1 MTSEARDLLAA
12 RSAKYAM
19 PANPP
24 LTIVIPVYNEG
35 ANFRALWGELASGIK
50 TPFTALVVYDFDADN
65 TVPVVQEVI
74 AGGETRLKLI
84 KNAYGRGVTN
94 AIKTGLEAVESGPV
108 LVTMADLSD
117 ELSTVDRM
125 YELYLQGYDLIC
137 GSRYMPG
144 GQLIGGPFVKQ
155 LMSRTSGLTLH
166 WFRGVPTHDAT
177 NSFKL
182 YDAAMVHELK
192 VESVAGFELGLEL
205 TVKAFLNG
213 YRIAEIPSVWRDRTA
228 GTSRFRVMQW
238 LPHYLKWYFHAFR
251 PKRAARAPQR
261 DAARPSAADNRPAR
275 TH

>member
-1 MTSEARDLLAA
+1 MS
-12 RSAKYAM
+12 S
-19 PANPP
+19 NPP

-35 ANFRALWGELASGIK
+35 ANFRALWNELASGIR

-65 TVPVVQEVI
+65 TVPVAQAII
-74 AGGETRLKLI
+74 AGGETRISLI
-84 KNAYGRGVTN
+84 RNKYGRGVTN

-117 ELSTVDRM
+117 ELTTVDRM
-125 YELYLQGYDLIC
+125 YELYLQGYDLVC

-144 GQLIGGPFVKQ
+144 GRLIGGPFLKQ

-182 YDAAMVHELK
+182 YDAQMVHELK

-205 TVKAFLNG
+205 TVKAFLSG
-213 YRIAEIPSVWRDRTA
+213 YPIAEIPSVWRDRTA
-228 GTSRFRVMQW
+228 GTSRFRVMHW
-238 LPHYLKWYFHAFR
+238 LPHYLKWYFYAFR
-251 PKRAARAPQR
+251 PRRAGPPSRGNAVADDGGRFR
-261 DAARPSAADNRPAR
+261 DGAQSREKS
-275 TH
+275 